1 MDPLELFPVPQTDL
15 ATLDERA
22 RTYAEAARADRTQ
35 RAYRSDLAH
44 APQLSRRCSP
54 DLLPGSQR
62 LARHHL
68 ALDQA
73 PV

>member
-1 MDPLELFPVPQTDL
+1 MSALGLFPVAQTDL

-44 APQLSRRCSP
+44 FQKWTCAHGET
-54 DLLPGSQR
+54 LLAEVSAIVGERYSIP
-62 LARHHL
+62 
-68 ALDQA
+68 
-73 PV
+73 